1 MNIRLATEADLT
13 AMTWVLVGASPH
25 DPVYPYR
32 FPNLYGDE
40 FAALCAQK
48 CAEYLETSTVVVCE
62 MPMDEDPARAHVV
75 AFSAWDCPQAPK
87 LRQSAFE
94 PSSRTSSHAVK
105 PVTIGYRD
113 RQNVF
118 RETCATSKRDLF
130 DARYPRGHVF
140 LKILLCHPSYQR
152 RGAGRALTRWG
163 IDEARRR
170 RLNTTVFAS
179 PMGFELYR
187 KLGFCEIGRFRVQL
201 ENEDVFLEIPAMV
214 LPPDDDVGGGTKYD
228 FGLEPLR
235 HRQLQDNPIGRRVIG
250 GNRRETSLVVGHYPE
265 TYAACTTIACT

>member
-1 MNIRLATEADLT
+1 MTPTMNVRLATEADLD

-62 MPMDEDPARAHVV
+62 MPLEGHPTRTHVV
-75 AFSAWDCPQAPK
+75 AFSAWDCPQAPRTR
-87 LRQSAFE
+87 LSAVE
-94 PSSRTSSHAVK
+94 PSSRTSNHAVK

-118 RETCATSKRDLF
+118 RQTCAASKRDLF
-130 DARYPRGHVF
+130 DSRYPRGHVF

-152 RGAGRALTRWG
+152 RGAGRALTEWG

-187 KLGFCEIGRFRVQL
+187 KLGFREIGRFKVQL
-201 ENEDVFLEIPAMV
+201 EGEDVFLEIPAMV
-214 LPPDDDVGGGTKYD
+214 LRPEAETTHD

-235 HRQLQDNPIGRRVIG
+235 HRQLHDNPIGRRIVG
-250 GNRRETSLVVGHYPE
+250 SRRETPHVVGHYPD
-265 TYAACTTIACT
+265 TYPACTTIACT